1 MATYRELQAEI
12 ERLQREADIAREVEK
27 AAVIQQIRELIVEYQ
42 IYPQELG
49 IRSESTKKTLSGA
62 KPARYRD
69 PVTGETW
76 SGFGRAPRW
85 IAGKTREDFTL

>member
-12 ERLQREADIAREVEK
+12 ERLRREADIAREVEK
-27 AAVIQQIRELIVEYQ
+27 AAVIQQIRGLIVDYQ

-49 IRSESTKKTLSGA
+49 IRSESTKKALPEA

-85 IAGKTREDFTL
+85 IAGKTREDFAL